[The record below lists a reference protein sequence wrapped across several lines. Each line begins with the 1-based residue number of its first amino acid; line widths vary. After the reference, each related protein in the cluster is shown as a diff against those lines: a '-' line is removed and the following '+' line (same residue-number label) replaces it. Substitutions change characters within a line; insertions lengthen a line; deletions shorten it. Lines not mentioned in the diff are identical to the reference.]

1 MTRRQRRDV
10 WDKFVKTLERDIR
23 GTQKR
28 GFKIFK
34 RLQLQEAQNW
44 PDNKTEWKEYYGNVW
59 NEQGS
64 KGEEGTEEERK
75 SDVTEDNEDMTKI
88 EELNKLLKQANNRKS
103 CGLDNLP
110 MELWKFGGTKVRI
123 KFIDCMSEPIH
134 INKGLRQGCALS
146 LVLFNIYINK
156 IIQEF
161 KIVIKKGIQLNNRKL
176 VNTILYADGHIGRLI
191 TNNGTPPEHYRKK
204 VQNDNI

>member
-1 MTRRQRRDV
+1 
-10 WDKFVKTLERDIR
+10 
-23 GTQKR
+23 
-28 GFKIFK
+28 
-34 RLQLQEAQNW
+34 
-44 PDNKTEWKEYYGNVW
+44 
-59 NEQGS
+59 
-64 KGEEGTEEERK
+64 
-75 SDVTEDNEDMTKI
+75 MTKI

-176 VNTILYADGHIGRLI
+176 VNTMQMATSKD
-191 TNNGTPPEHYRKK
+191 
-204 VQNDNI
+204 